1 MISFPILWLTQ
12 ADQDA
17 WSRPTA
23 AEERL
28 QEDGNQRPR
37 EDLMSRL
44 QREFGLS
51 VEEEEERETTNGKIV
66 LREIFH

>member
-1 MISFPILWLTQ
+1 MNEKCPSLIQSEL
-12 ADQDA
+12 QDA

-28 QEDGNQRPR
+28 QEEGSQRPR

-51 VEEEEERETTNGKIV
+51 VEEEEERESANGMPV
-66 LREIFH
+66 LLIH